1 MKSNTLSYP
10 SRTRRRDPAFHQ
22 PSVCSLNVPSPLQPQ
37 AFAPAVPST
46 RNILTQSLAAP
57 RHSSLNSNVASSN
70 DTRTPPAKGAW
81 CSPPTSHP
89 SPHLHFLYNVLTIQI
104 TAHHLSFPHLT
115 VSSLKAVT
123 TCSCS
128 LRFPQIPALCLAH
141 GRASGN
147 TY

>member
-46 RNILTQSLAAP
+46 RNTLTQSLAAP

-81 CSPPTSHP
+81 CSPQPPTPHP
-89 SPHLHFLYNVLTIQI
+89 TFTFFTTSSQSRLLLII
-104 TAHHLSFPHLT
+104 CLFPLNSQLPEGSDHMLVFT
-115 VSSLKAVT
+115 EVSSDPST
-123 TCSCS
+123 MPGTW
-128 LRFPQIPALCLAH
+128 
-141 GRASGN
+141 
-147 TY
+147 